1 MHSLIKSAPGV
12 ALLICCL
19 NLSALA
25 QHDPV
30 EGYWEGALV
39 RGGAVRV
46 VRVEFA
52 REANALKAH
61 FEIPDLINWGLR
73 PQAVTA
79 SGGRLT
85 FRVPLA
91 GDATVEVNPQAGEMM
106 GQIGNLNPPVTIHLR
121 RRIRPSE
128 IAIEREEVGFQNG
141 EVRLAGTLVTPAT
154 AGPHPVIVWIHGRGG
169 TLRADTAM
177 IKMFAQRGIASLI
190 YDKRGSGKST
200 GDLAKATM
208 QDLAGDAQA
217 AVEFLAT
224 RKDINARQIGLH
236 GESAGGWIAPI
247 VATHARVPVAFV
259 ITSAGPAE
267 SVRDQQIHVYT
278 EVLRQSDIIYTEE
291 EIRAADEF
299 ARLRMGAIFDKQ
311 GEQEYQAAVAR
322 MKNLRPG
329 KRILLNDAD
338 DASDID
344 WMVRNNYDPAPDL
357 KKITAPFLAFYGTR
371 DYVVPPQYNTPKLEK
386 YLTEAGNKEFK
397 IVVIEGANHG
407 IGFPDLVR
415 EVRSSG
421 IDNYF
426 WSWGQVAPGYAETML
441 DWLLKRVT
449 VAR

>member
-1 MHSLIKSAPGV
+1 MPRLLRGAITA

-19 NLSALA
+19 AVSAFA
-25 QHDPV
+25 QRDPV

-46 VRVEFA
+46 VKIEFA
-52 REANALKAH
+52 REGDALKAH

-79 SGGRLT
+79 NGGRLT
-85 FRVPLA
+85 FRIPLA
-91 GDATVEVNPQAGEMM
+91 GDATVEVNPLAGEMM

-121 RRIRPSE
+121 RRIKPAE
-128 IAIEREEVGFQNG
+128 ISINREEVQFQNG
-141 EVRLAGTLVTPAT
+141 EVRLAGTLVTPGN

-169 TLRADTAM
+169 TLRNDTAM
-177 IKMFAQRGIASLI
+177 IKMFAQRGIASLV

-200 GDLAKATM
+200 GDLGKATM
-208 QDLAGDAQA
+208 RDLAGDAQA

-224 RKDINARQIGLH
+224 RKEINARQIGLH

-247 VATHARVPVAFV
+247 VATRARVPVAFV
-259 ITSAGPAE
+259 MTSAGPAE

-278 EVLRQSDIIYTEE
+278 EVLRQSDINYTEE
-291 EIRAADEF
+291 EIKAADEF
-299 ARLRMGAIFDKQ
+299 ARLRMRVIFDKQ

-329 KRILLNDAD
+329 KRILMGEAE

-344 WMVRNNYDPAPDL
+344 WMQRNEYDPTPDL
-357 KKITAPFLAFYGTR
+357 KKITAPFLAFYGTK
-371 DYVVPPQYNTPKLEK
+371 DYVVPPQHNAPKLEK
-386 YLTEAGNKEFK
+386 HLTEAGNKDFK
-397 IVVIEGANHG
+397 IVVIEGADHG
-407 IGFPDLVR
+407 IGFQDLVR
-415 EVRSSG
+415 EVRAPG